1 MPHRTDH
8 TVGAMVIAAI
18 AALGLAGCSSEQGGR
33 SDAAP
38 SAPVEATLAPAV
50 RLVDVE
56 EGLALVADPSVVVVD
71 VRTPAEFAE
80 GHLDRAQLVDF
91 SAPGFRE
98 RIAQFD
104 RSTTYLVYCRSGN
117 RSGQAT
123 AVMAELGFTE
133 VYDLHGGIGAWQGAG
148 APVVI

>member
-1 MPHRTDH
+1 MRCRTEH
-8 TVGAMVIAAI
+8 KLGRMVIATV
-18 AALGLAGCSSEQGGR
+18 AAVGLLGCSSEQSGR
-33 SDAAP
+33 SDAA
-38 SAPVEATLAPAV
+38 SSPVEATQSPAV
-50 RLVDVE
+50 RLVDVD
-56 EGLALVADPSVVVVD
+56 EGVALVADPSVVILD

-123 AVMAELGFTE
+123 TIMAELGFAK
-133 VYDLHGGIGAWQGAG
+133 VSDLHGGIGAWQTAG
-148 APVVI
+148 APVVS